1 MTNNYRIMNKIQLFL
16 TVSLLIMISCTNNQ
30 KDSFAIQETDLENY
44 SPYGGKIVKDQVFY
58 QGALAEKYQEMNVGD
73 TLDIAFTSTVNN
85 VCKAKG
91 CWMKLAINKDEETMV
106 KFKDYGF
113 FVPKDIENDTVI
125 VQGKAF
131 VTEMSVEDQRHYAS
145 DAGKSEEEIAAITK
159 PKKTYSFIADGVLI
173 KN

>member
-1 MTNNYRIMNKIQLFL
+1 MKKNILFFAVLLLLMSCNLSNNGQNTFSIAEI
-16 TVSLLIMISCTNNQ
+16 
-30 KDSFAIQETDLENY
+30 DSKNY
-44 SPYGGKIVKDQVFY
+44 ESYGGKVSSENIHNKKSI
-58 QGALAEKYQEMNVGD
+58 AEQYKTLKEGD
-73 TLDIAFTSTVNN
+73 TVTIAFSSTVNN

-91 CWMKLAINKDEETMV
+91 CWMKVTLGDDKETMV

-125 VQGKAF
+125 VQGKAY
-131 VTEMSVEDQRHYAS
+131 VSEVSVEEQRHFAS
-145 DAGKSEEEIAAITK
+145 DAGKTDEEIASITT